1 MIASIKGI
9 VTFVGTESVVVEA
22 GGVGYEV
29 ILPEPQ
35 IAKMKTD
42 RPAAF
47 WTHEHLREDS
57 RELYGFA
64 APEDLALFRKFISI
78 SGVGPRSAIKLMG
91 LGRTA
96 EIKKAIMAGD
106 VTYLTRAPGVG
117 KKSAQKIILELKG
130 TIEDADTPR
139 AGGDEVVEALVGLG
153 YSRSEALATVQALPK
168 DLSETEE
175 RIRAALKSLRKK

>member
-1 MIASIKGI
+1 MIASIKGV
-9 VTFVGTESVVVEA
+9 VTFIGPESAVVEA
-22 GGVGYEV
+22 GGIGYAVMLTEQMLAKTRTNTPV
-29 ILPEPQ
+29 I
-35 IAKMKTD
+35 
-42 RPAAF
+42 F
-47 WTHEHLREDS
+47 WTHEYLREDS

-64 APEDLALFRKFISI
+64 GPDELAFFKKLISI
-78 SGVGPRSAIKLMG
+78 SGVGPRSAMKLMG
-91 LGRTA
+91 LGRTV

-130 TIEDADTPR
+130 TIEEADSPR

-168 DLSETEE
+168 ELTETEE